1 MLFQDREARL
11 KGIPFFVAKSR
22 TMADQHILLISCPDE
37 MGLISKISSIVY
49 AHGLNILLMREF
61 VEEESNQFFMRMTL
75 SGDLDRNRLL
85 KVLKQA
91 IPSDAWVEINP
102 KEKKDI
108 VLFATKESHCVGDL
122 LNRHHFGELPANI
135 RAVIANYDVLRSY
148 VEMLGI
154 PFHCVS
160 HEGKDKTTYEAEL
173 LAMAQHYAPDYVV
186 LAKYMRILS
195 PQFVQQFENRIVNI
209 HHSFLPAFIGANPY
223 RQAYERGVKLIGA
236 TAHFVNNDLDEG
248 PIIVQR
254 VISVDHGFSSKDMMA
269 AGHEVERNVL
279 AEALRLV
286 LEDRVFVSGNKTI
299 VFS

>member
-1 MLFQDREARL
+1 
-11 KGIPFFVAKSR
+11 
-22 TMADQHILLISCPDE
+22 MADKHILLISCTDE

-49 AHGLNILLMREF
+49 AHGLNIILMREC
-61 VEEESNQFFMRMTL
+61 VEEESNRFFMRMTL
-75 SGDLDRNRLL
+75 SGDLDIPRLL
-85 KVLKQA
+85 KVLKQS
-91 IPSDAWVEINP
+91 IPSDAWVSINP

-108 VLFATKESHCVGDL
+108 VLFATKEYHCVSDL

-135 RAVIANYDVLRSY
+135 KAVVANYEVLRSY
-148 VEMLGI
+148 SEKLDI
-154 PFHCVS
+154 PFHFVS
-160 HEGKDKTTYEAEL
+160 HEGKSKEEYEAEL
-173 LAMAQHYAPDYVV
+173 LAITQQYSPDYLV

-195 PQFVQQFENRIVNI
+195 PQFVAHFENRILNI

-223 RQAYERGVKLIGA
+223 KQAYERGVKLIGA
-236 TAHFVNNDLDEG
+236 TAHFVTNDLDEG

-254 VISVDHGFSSKDMMA
+254 VIPVDHGFSAKDMIA